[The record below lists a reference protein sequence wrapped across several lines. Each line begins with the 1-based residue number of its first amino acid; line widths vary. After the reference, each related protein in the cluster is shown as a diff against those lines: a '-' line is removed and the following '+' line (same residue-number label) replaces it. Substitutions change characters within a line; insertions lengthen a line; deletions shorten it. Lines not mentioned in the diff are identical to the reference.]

1 MSAIALQ
8 GIALIIRSCLMF
20 KTHESAY
27 YNLAPVYGPD
37 HHHWRLVEREISSPW
52 LHATVKV
59 TEGGIEYTKT
69 VMPNDLTT
77 FLEMA
82 NLKTPDARIGELQLM
97 SPAWMN
103 GAGRW
108 LLEPIRQIDIARSV
122 DNELIH
128 IYVTHEGKNY
138 YDPSRT
144 PAEIQELT
152 NQRTVY
158 YTNLS

>member
-1 MSAIALQ
+1 
-8 GIALIIRSCLMF
+8 MF

-37 HHHWRLVEREISSPW
+37 HHHWKLVEREIATPW

-108 LLEPIRQIDIARSV
+108 LLEPIRQID
-122 DNELIH
+122 
-128 IYVTHEGKNY
+128 
-138 YDPSRT
+138 
-144 PAEIQELT
+144 
-152 NQRTVY
+152 
-158 YTNLS
+158 

>member
-1 MSAIALQ
+1 
-8 GIALIIRSCLMF
+8 MF

-27 YNLAPVYGPD
+27 FNLAPVYGPD

-52 LHATVKV
+52 LHATVMV
-59 TEGGIEYTKT
+59 IDGGIEYAKT
-69 VMPNDLTT
+69 VMPSDLTT

-82 NLKTPDARIGELQLM
+82 NVKAPGARISELQLM

-108 LLEPIRQIDIARSV
+108 LLEPIRQIDIARSA

-144 PAEIQELT
+144 PAEVLELT
-152 NQRTVY
+152 NQHTVY

>member
-1 MSAIALQ
+1 
-8 GIALIIRSCLMF
+8 
-20 KTHESAY
+20 
-27 YNLAPVYGPD
+27 
-37 HHHWRLVEREISSPW
+37 
-52 LHATVKV
+52 
-59 TEGGIEYTKT
+59 
-69 VMPNDLTT
+69 MPSDLTR

-82 NLKTPDARIGELQLM
+82 NLRASDARISELQLM

-108 LLEPIRQIDIARSV
+108 LLEPIRQIDIARSA

-128 IYVTHEGKNY
+128 IYVTQEVKNY

-144 PAEIQELT
+144 PAEILELK
-152 NQRTVY
+152 NQHTVY

>member
-8 GIALIIRSCLMF
+8 GIALIIWSGIMF

-27 YNLAPVYGPD
+27 YNLAPVFGPD
-37 HHHWRLVEREISSPW
+37 HHHWKLVEREIATPW
-52 LHATVKV
+52 LHATVMV
-59 TEGGIEYTKT
+59 IDGGIEYAKT
-69 VMPNDLTT
+69 VMPSDLTT

-82 NLKTPDARIGELQLM
+82 NVKAPGARISELQLM

-108 LLEPIRQIDIARSV
+108 LLEPIRQIDIARSA

-128 IYVTHEGKNY
+128 IYVTQEGKNY

-144 PAEIQELT
+144 PAEILELT
-152 NQRTVY
+152 NQHTVY

>member
-1 MSAIALQ
+1 
-8 GIALIIRSCLMF
+8 MF

-27 YNLAPVYGPD
+27 YNLAPVFGPD
-37 HHHWRLVEREISSPW
+37 HHHWKLVEREIATPW

-59 TEGGIEYTKT
+59 TEGGIEFTKT

>member
-1 MSAIALQ
+1 
-8 GIALIIRSCLMF
+8 MF

-27 YNLAPVYGPD
+27 CKLAPVFGPD
-37 HHHWRLVEREISSPW
+37 QHHWRLVEREISSPW
-52 LHATVKV
+52 LHATVSV
-59 TEGGIEYTKT
+59 TEGNIEYAKT
-69 VMPNDLTT
+69 VMPNDLPT

-82 NLKTPDARIGELQLM
+82 NLKGPGARISELQLM

-108 LLEPIRQIDIARSV
+108 QLEPIRQIDIARSA

-144 PAEIQELT
+144 PAEILELT
-152 NQRTVY
+152 NQQTVF